1 MSTIELATLD
11 KGVRGAGDPTPGP
24 SIPPTPARSLNN
36 SPDHSRRTSYDF
48 PSRPP
53 SAVTTTP
60 KANYEYPS
68 PAPSAGASRAP
79 SLHSHSRRP
88 SEEEVGIAELDDDT
102 ATTALPPVD
111 GGKRAWIFLAAAT
124 FIETTVWGL
133 PFTVGVFHQYWQ
145 TRMFPHDE
153 STLTLAA
160 TLQTA
165 LMYMS
170 TAALGP

>member
-1 MSTIELATLD
+1 MSTTTIELATLER
-11 KGVRGAGDPTPGP
+11 GVHGSGDPTPGP

-36 SPDHSRRTSYDF
+36 SPDHSRRTSRTSFDI

-53 SAVTTTP
+53 SAVTTIP
-60 KANYEYPS
+60 KANYEYEYP
-68 PAPSAGASRAP
+68 PPSAVP
-79 SLHSHSRRP
+79 SVHSRRP
-88 SEEEVGIAELDDDT
+88 SEEDIGAAELDNDT
-102 ATTALPPVD
+102 ATAALPPVD
-111 GGKRAWIFLAAAT
+111 GGKRAWTFLAAAT

-133 PFTVGVFHQYWQ
+133 PYTVGVFHQYWQ
-145 TRMFPHDE
+145 TKMFPHDE

-170 TAALGP
+170 TALLGP

>member
-1 MSTIELATLD
+1 MSTTTIELTTLD
-11 KGVRGAGDPTPGP
+11 KGVLHGVGDPAPGP
-24 SIPPTPARSLNN
+24 SIPPTPARSLHDE
-36 SPDHSRRTSYDF
+36 SPVHSRPGSFDI

-53 SAVTTTP
+53 SAVTTVP
-60 KANYEYPS
+60 KANYEYEYP
-68 PAPSAGASRAP
+68 PPP
-79 SLHSHSRRP
+79 VHSRRP
-88 SEEEVGIAELDDDT
+88 SEEEIGTAELDADT
-102 ATTALPPVD
+102 ATAALPPVD
-111 GGKRAWIFLAAAT
+111 GGKRAWTFLAAAT
-124 FIETTVWGL
+124 FIEMTVWGL
-133 PFTVGVFHQYWQ
+133 PYTVGVFHQYWQ

>member
-1 MSTIELATLD
+1 MSIELATLD
-11 KGVRGAGDPTPGP
+11 RGVRGDGDPAPGP

-36 SPDHSRRTSYDF
+36 SPDHSRQPSYDF

-68 PAPSAGASRAP
+68 PAASAAASKAP
-79 SLHSHSRRP
+79 SLHSRRP
-88 SEEEVGIAELDDDT
+88 SEEEVGIAELDDGT
-102 ATTALPPVD
+102 AMTALPPVD
-111 GGKRAWIFLAAAT
+111 GGKRAWVFLAAAT
-124 FIETTVWGL
+124 FIEMTVWGL

-145 TRMFPHDE
+145 TRMFPDDE

-170 TAALGP
+170 TALLGP